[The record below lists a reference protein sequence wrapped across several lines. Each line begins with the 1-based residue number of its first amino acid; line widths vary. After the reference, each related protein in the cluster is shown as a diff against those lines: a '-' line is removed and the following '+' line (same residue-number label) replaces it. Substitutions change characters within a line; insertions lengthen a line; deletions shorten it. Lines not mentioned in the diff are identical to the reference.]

1 MIPKWFKAG
10 HKELVLERMFS
21 LRHPDSIYI
30 DEVVRTALKEIGAE
44 PNRFHYTLTVYYEE
58 DK

>member
-10 HKELVLERMFS
+10 HKELVLEHMPT
-21 LRHPDSIYI
+21 LPDAIYI
-30 DEVVRTALKEIGAE
+30 DEVVRTALKEIKVE
-44 PNRFHYTLTVYYEE
+44 PNRFHYTLTIYYEE

>member
-1 MIPKWFKAG
+1 MTPKWFKAG
-10 HKELVLERMFS
+10 HKELVLERMPS
-21 LRHPDSIYI
+21 LPDAIYI
-30 DEVVRTALKEIGAE
+30 DEVVRTALRDIGVE

>member
-10 HKELVLERMFS
+10 HKELVLERMPI

-30 DEVVRTALKEIGAE
+30 DEVVRTALKDIGVE

>member
-1 MIPKWFKAG
+1 LIPKWFKAG